1 MSTKKISSVAGIS
14 TTEVLLIL
22 VAVSGSSNRQQRRQS
37 HHHTPKQ
44 YLQPFMPSSKVM
56 RKYRLLIQMQRELP
70 YLEQA
75 TMELNSTTDS

>member
-14 TTEVLLIL
+14 TTAVLLIL
-22 VAVSGSSNRQQRRQS
+22 VAVSTTAAMTTITSSYAQ
-37 HHHTPKQ
+37 Q